1 MLNVTT
7 LLGGTPS
14 ASDELRYGHGS
25 SLRSGAERRP
35 VVVWNSTRR
44 CNLACLHC
52 YSDSSSQMFD
62 ELSHEEAL
70 SFIDDIA
77 ELGSPALL
85 VSGGEP
91 LMRKRALELISHAR
105 SAGLS
110 VTLSTNGTLITP
122 AVARR
127 LADVGVRYVG
137 ISIDGIGE
145 VHDAFRGTRGAFERT
160 VAGIRALTAVG
171 VPVGIRVT
179 LTPTSIAALPELF
192 ALAEREGVSR
202 ACFYHL
208 VPAGRGER
216 QVAVSPKETRRAV
229 EEIFGWAE
237 SLVERG
243 SPITVLTVDNYA
255 DGPALY
261 LRSAQRNPER
271 AEEVWR
277 SLAWNGG
284 ARNASGRAIVAVDW
298 EGNVRP
304 DQFWSGP
311 TLGSIRERPL
321 STIWSDPSPILRAV
335 RGRTAHVAGRCRQCR
350 FMALCGGGLASRALA
365 ATGDLYAPDPG
376 CHLTDA
382 EVAGPPPAIA

>member
-7 LLGGTPS
+7 LMGGIPS
-14 ASDELRYGHGS
+14 ASDKLRYGHGS
-25 SLRSGAERRP
+25 ALRSGGERRP

-44 CNLACLHC
+44 CNLACVHC
-52 YSDSSSQMFD
+52 YSDSYSQMYEEMTHD
-62 ELSHEEAL
+62 EAL
-70 SFIDDIA
+70 AFIDDIA
-77 ELGSPALL
+77 QLGSPALL
-85 VSGGEP
+85 MSGGEP
-91 LMRKRALELISHAR
+91 LMRRRAVELIAHAR
-105 SAGLS
+105 AAGLS

-122 AVARR
+122 TVARR
-127 LADVGVRYVG
+127 LAVVGVRYVG
-137 ISIDGIGE
+137 ISLDGIGE
-145 VHDAFRGTRGAFERT
+145 VHDTFRGTKGAFERSLS
-160 VAGIRALTAVG
+160 GIRALTALG

-179 LTPTSIAALPELF
+179 LTPTSIAALPDLF
-192 ALAEREGVSR
+192 ALAERERVSR

-208 VPAGRGER
+208 VPAGRGQQ
-216 QVAVSPKETRRAV
+216 QVAVSPKDTRRAV
-229 EEIFGWAE
+229 EQIFDWAE
-237 SLVERG
+237 WLVEKG

-261 LRSAQRNPER
+261 MRSARQNPDR

-321 STIWSDPSPILRAV
+321 SAIWSDPSPTLKAV

-350 FMALCGGGLASRALA
+350 FLALCGGGLASRALA
-365 ATGDLYAPDPG
+365 ATGDMYAPDPG
-376 CHLTDA
+376 CHLTDD
-382 EVAGPPPAIA
+382 EVAGPAPVMA

>member
-14 ASDELRYGHGS
+14 ASDNLRYGHGS
-25 SLRSGAERRP
+25 ALRSGAERRP

-44 CNLACLHC
+44 CNLACIHC
-52 YSDSSSQMFD
+52 YSDSYSNMYD
-62 ELSHEEAL
+62 EMSHEEAL

-85 VSGGEP
+85 MSGGEP
-91 LMRKRALELISHAR
+91 LMRKRALELIGYAR
-105 SAGLS
+105 AAGLS

-137 ISIDGIGE
+137 ISLDGIGK
-145 VHDAFRGTRGAFERT
+145 VHDTFRGTEGAFERT
-160 VAGIRALTAVG
+160 LGGIRALTEVG

-179 LTPTSIAALPELF
+179 LTPTSIAALPDLF

-208 VPAGRGER
+208 VPAGRGQQ

-229 EEIFGWAE
+229 EQIFEWAE
-237 SLVERG
+237 SLVERD

-261 LRSAQRNPER
+261 LRVAQRSPEL

-304 DQFWSGP
+304 DQFWSGAA
-311 TLGSIRERPL
+311 LGSIRERPL
-321 STIWSDPSPILRAV
+321 STIWSDPSSTLKEL
-335 RGRTAHVAGRCRQCR
+335 RGRTAHVEGRCRDCR
-350 FMALCGGGLASRALA
+350 FIALCGGGLASRALA

-382 EVAGPPPAIA
+382 EVAGPAPVMV